1 MTGVVADRRPRPVQV
16 AGFVVLLLAV
26 SWGLAT
32 FSAWSWT
39 ATPPGSARLRVSF
52 KHVTGFSGPVVRQ
65 RDVEGLPAHM
75 RPLDGS
81 RPTTGRRAGATLT
94 IEVDGAR
101 VLARAYRP
109 TGLRRDGPVYGYEE
123 IAITPGVH
131 VVRATLA
138 EDAGASREW
147 STTATV
153 AFAAGR
159 APLLEFRPGE
169 GWRQQ

>member
-1 MTGVVADRRPRPVQV
+1 MTGVVAARRPRPAQA

-32 FSAWSWT
+32 FSAWPWT

-65 RDVEGLPAHM
+65 RDVERLPAHM
-75 RPLDGS
+75 RPLDGA
-81 RPTTGRRAGATLT
+81 RPTTGRRADATLT
-94 IEVDGAR
+94 VEVDGAR

-109 TGLRRDGPVYGYEE
+109 TGLRRYEE
-123 IAITPGVH
+123 IAVTPGVH

-138 EDAGASREW
+138 EDAGAGRQW

-153 AFAAGR
+153 TFAAGR

-169 GWRQQ
+169 GWRQP